1 MLDKKYY
8 KLNELNSLFQISMA
22 DISYAIERQ
31 GLCLVFY
38 RQAEKYLVGSL
49 SNRKFVS
56 IGCATYEG
64 LVRLD
69 KNSSS
74 EVIKQKSIAV
84 DRTVLL
90 QMENVK
96 DWISDYPFEC
106 KLPSSRLNDWVS
118 ADPKTLDGDTI
129 LAFPYPTEKQNPFK
143 VFPQSAV
150 SVSNELGASE
160 SQSENMDEKN
170 ELKPDFILDFPK
182 IELHLNDACILSSKL
197 MELFPTKCSL
207 NDQ

>member
-8 KLNELNSLFQISMA
+8 NLNELNSLFQISMA
-22 DISYAIERQ
+22 DINSLIERK

-38 RQAEKYLVGSL
+38 REPEKYLVGSL

-56 IGCATYEG
+56 IGSATYEG

-69 KNSSS
+69 KNSSL
-74 EVIKQKSIAV
+74 EIIKQKSIAV

-96 DWISDYPFEC
+96 DWISDYPFNC
-106 KLPSSRLNDWVS
+106 KLPSSRLNDWIS
-118 ADPKTLDGDTI
+118 KDPKTLDGDTI

-143 VFPQSAV
+143 VFPQSA
-150 SVSNELGASE
+150 ASE
-160 SQSENMDEKN
+160 NHEMGDSDSQSENMDEKN
-170 ELKPDFILDFPK
+170 QLKPDSILDFPK
-182 IELHLNDACILSSKL
+182 IELTLNDACVLSSKL
-197 MELFPTKCSL
+197 VELFPTKFSL
-207 NDQ
+207 DND

>member
-8 KLNELNSLFQISMA
+8 NLNELNSLFQISMA
-22 DISYAIERQ
+22 DISVAVERK

-38 RQAEKYLVGSL
+38 RQAEKYLIGSL

-69 KNSSS
+69 QKASL

-90 QMENVK
+90 QMENIK

-118 ADPKTLDGDTI
+118 EDPKTLNGDTI
-129 LAFPYPTEKQNPFK
+129 LAFPYPTEKKNPFK
-143 VFPQSAV
+143 IFPETDVAA
-150 SVSNELGASE
+150 SNESTDSD

-170 ELKPDFILDFPK
+170 QLKPDSILDFPK
-182 IELHLNDACILSSKL
+182 IELLLNDACILSSKL
-197 MELFPTKCSL
+197 AELFPTKFKL
-207 NDQ
+207 NDD